1 MRIAITRPV
10 SPSLQNCE
18 LTHLARQPIDYA
30 LAVQQ
35 HTRYEEKLAAL
46 GCQVQRLPLEADLP
60 DAVFVEDPAIV
71 LDELAIITRPGAL
84 SRRPETASVAQ
95 ALAPYRKLVYI
106 HEPGTLDGGDVLR
119 VGRRL
124 WIGISGRSSLAAI
137 EQVRQALEPLD
148 YCVTGVEVT
157 GCLHLKSAVTQVAP
171 DMLLLNPAL
180 VDPAA
185 FGDLDRIEIHP
196 SEPYAANGLLIGDT
210 LIYPMAFPQTRKR
223 LEERGIRVE
232 ALDVSELAKAEG
244 AVTCCSLIFSI
255 SS

>member
-1 MRIAITRPV
+1 MHIAITRPV

-18 LTHLARQPIDYA
+18 LTHLARQPIDYP
-30 LAVQQ
+30 LAVLQ

-46 GCQVQRLPLEADLP
+46 GCQVQRLPLEPDLP

-106 HEPGTLDGGDVLR
+106 DAPGTLDGGDVLR

-137 EQVRQALEPLD
+137 EQVRQTLDPLG
-148 YCVTGVEVT
+148 YTVTAVEVT

-171 DMLLLNPAL
+171 EAVLLNPAW
-180 VDPAA
+180 VDPAV
-185 FGDLDRIEIHP
+185 FGGLEPIEIHP
-196 SEPYAANGLLIGDT
+196 SEPYAANGLLINAA
-210 LIYPMAFPQTRKR
+210 LVYPTAFPKTQKR

-232 ALDVSELAKAEG
+232 AVDVSELAKAEG
-244 AVTCCSLIFSI
+244 AVTCCSLIFTV